1 MSHHTCPVVLPEE
14 QRFAVYALDCP
25 YCILMLT
32 LDIISPDFLVDV
44 YWRPNVEWWARC
56 KGHIFPF
63 PPAQTRSKGTM
74 TWKSSHVMV
83 VSSANTE
90 DSPLTCHFHSF
101 GSLWASMASQDD
113 RNKIGA
119 LSGIHSNTSIIP
131 DHARWVYMNSFL
143 SSSMLLCRVVV
154 GRKSHQKQ

>member
-101 GSLWASMASQDD
+101 GSLWAVSEPPWPPKMIEIRLGRFLESIQIPPLSQ
-113 RNKIGA
+113 IMQGECTWILFSVHPCSYA
-119 LSGIHSNTSIIP
+119 
-131 DHARWVYMNSFL
+131 A
-143 SSSMLLCRVVV
+143 
-154 GRKSHQKQ
+154 